1 MNITSPPE
9 RCPICGG
16 QANAFDVVDF
26 NKSCVEGSGTFLPLS
41 GIPVYYF
48 RCGECGFC
56 FAPELHRWAPEE
68 FAAKIY
74 NDDYIDVDPD
84 WIETRPRG
92 NAQHLTQL
100 FGPAG
105 TTIRHLDYG
114 GGIGLMSDLLQGAG
128 WQSRSYDPFVDKDV
142 DVFGLGKFD
151 LITSFEV
158 FEHVPD
164 ATRLIADLVSLLADD
179 GLIYFSTLLSEGQV
193 VPGQRLGWWYA
204 APRNGHIS
212 LYTRK
217 SLTLLG
223 ARHGLGFG
231 SFTANLHAYWR
242 RVPAWAQH
250 LFASA

>member
-1 MNITSPPE
+1 M
-9 RCPICGG
+9 
-16 QANAFDVVDF
+16 
-26 NKSCVEGSGTFLPLS
+26 
-41 GIPVYYF
+41 
-48 RCGECGFC
+48 
-56 FAPELHRWAPEE
+56 
-68 FAAKIY
+68 
-74 NDDYIDVDPD
+74 
-84 WIETRPRG
+84 
-92 NAQHLTQL
+92 
-100 FGPAG
+100 
-105 TTIRHLDYG
+105 
-114 GGIGLMSDLLQGAG
+114 
-128 WQSRSYDPFVDKDV
+128 
-142 DVFGLGKFD
+142 
-151 LITSFEV
+151 